1 MVVVLKTKL
10 GVTIGSE
17 ELIRELQNGSY
28 WNQPIWL
35 HTCDLS
41 MHRSSH
47 IRTLKSQRTP
57 NFYSN
62 LDFNQGQTRSKRH
75 LNLTWKNRD
84 EYWIHVRFDYIFAF
98 LYATQGES
106 GPLTLIFMSKHPAMS
121 RKCPT
126 FFTAWK
132 CGHSI
137 CFIWYDNLQLGKK
150 DPLRYQVYSN
160 CFFTFMSSTPTSLQ
174 IFYYIPR

>member
-1 MVVVLKTKL
+1 MDHIGTNPYDSTHVTFRCIDHLIYVPWKASGRPTFTQTWTSIKAKLDQRGIWIWRGKIGMSIEYMLDLTTFLPTCTLLKGK
-10 GVTIGSE
+10 VD
-17 ELIRELQNGSY
+17 
-28 WNQPIWL
+28 
-35 HTCDLS
+35 H
-41 MHRSSH
+41 
-47 IRTLKSQRTP
+47 
-57 NFYSN
+57 
-62 LDFNQGQTRSKRH
+62 
-75 LNLTWKNRD
+75 
-84 EYWIHVRFDYIFAF
+84 
-98 LYATQGES
+98 
-106 GPLTLIFMSKHPAMS
+106 LTLIFMSKHPAMS